1 MPLMGDGTP
10 QSALKPAERLARVR
24 LARSENIGP
33 ITFRQLIRR
42 FGSAIA
48 ALDALPDLARRGG
61 RAKSVKI
68 QSKAAAE
75 QEVSAAETYGAE
87 LMVIGD
93 QGYPPDLAA
102 IEDAPPVLYRKGH
115 AHLLGSRSIAIVGA
129 RNASAV
135 GRKFTRQLARDLG
148 EAGLIVV
155 SGLARGIDTA
165 AHEGALETGT
175 IACVAGGMNIPYPKE
190 NTELH
195 DAIEEQGLIVSE
207 MPMGTQPKASHF
219 PRRNRII
226 SGLSLG
232 IVVVEAA
239 FRSGSL
245 ITARLAGE
253 QGREVFA
260 VPGSPLDPRSKGT
273 NNLIRDGATLVEA
286 AGDVLDVLQDLPRA
300 PIAEPD
306 KRLFD
311 GPSVQ
316 PIGEQELAKARPV
329 IQESLSPTPVEIDEI
344 IRSTKLPA
352 GVVLTVL
359 LELEV
364 AGVAVRLPGNRV
376 ALI

>member
-1 MPLMGDGTP
+1 MPPMGAETSKTG
-10 QSALKPAERLARVR
+10 LKSAERLARVR

-33 ITFRQLIRR
+33 ITFRQLVRQ
-42 FGSAIA
+42 FGNAVS

-68 QSKAAAE
+68 HSKASAE
-75 QEVSAAETYGAE
+75 REVTAAETYGAE
-87 LMVIGD
+87 LMVLGD
-93 QGYPPDLAA
+93 ADYPPALAA

-115 AHLLGSRSIAIVGA
+115 AHLLTSRRIAIVGA

-148 EAGLIVV
+148 EAGLVVV

-165 AHEGALETGT
+165 AHEGALATGT

-273 NNLIRDGATLVEA
+273 NNLIRDGATLVENA
-286 AGDVLDVLQDLPRA
+286 ADVLDILRDLPRG

-311 GPSVQ
+311 GPPAQ
-316 PIGEQELAKARPV
+316 PVGEQELARARPA

-352 GVVLTVL
+352 SVVLTVL

-364 AGVAVRLPGNRV
+364 AGVAARLPGNRV

>member
-1 MPLMGDGTP
+1 MPPMGAETSKTG
-10 QSALKPAERLARVR
+10 LKSAERLARVR

-33 ITFRQLIRR
+33 ITFRQLVRQ
-42 FGSAIA
+42 FGSAVS

-68 QSKAAAE
+68 QSKASAE
-75 QEVSAAETYGAE
+75 QEVTAAETYGAE
-87 LMVIGD
+87 LMVLGD
-93 QGYPPDLAA
+93 ADYPPALAA

-115 AHLLGSRSIAIVGA
+115 AHLLTSRRIAIVGA

-135 GRKFTRQLARDLG
+135 GRKITRQLARDLG
-148 EAGLIVV
+148 EAGLVVV

-165 AHEGALETGT
+165 AHEGALATGT
-175 IACVAGGMNIPYPKE
+175 VACVAGGMNIPYPKE

-273 NNLIRDGATLVEA
+273 NNLIRDGATLVENA
-286 AGDVLDVLQDLPRA
+286 ADVLDILRDLPRV

-311 GPSVQ
+311 GPPAQ
-316 PIGEQELAKARPV
+316 PVGEQELAKARPA

-344 IRSTKLPA
+344 IRSTKLSA
-352 GVVLTVL
+352 SVVLTVL